1 VDGANIRAFPAE
13 DWLLR
18 GYGAEEEGE
27 AEGEIKMDQAKVD
40 RAAYFLLSVLSR
52 EILAPIENFELND
65 MGHDH
70 YRLSFKMNG
79 AEKVFPMTAAYVEG
93 IATGNEAI
101 WEQVKNA
108 LFELARQ

>member
-1 VDGANIRAFPAE
+1 
-13 DWLLR
+13 
-18 GYGAEEEGE
+18 
-27 AEGEIKMDQAKVD
+27 MDQAKVD
-40 RAAYFLLSVLSR
+40 RAAYFLRSVLSR
-52 EILAPIENFELND
+52 QILAPIENFELND

-79 AEKVFPMTAAYVEG
+79 TEKVFPMTAAYVEG

-101 WEQVKNA
+101 WGQVKSA